1 MTDYKRITR
10 RNEDGTTWVKCVCCD
25 NVATCDYTKESC
37 CQVLQDRLA
46 ELEDMIEQG
55 LLVKLP
61 CKVGDMV
68 YRVLQSPD
76 FVYGWELDT
85 FIIQSDGIIAFD
97 KSSTIIKPSDWGET
111 VFLTKAEAEARLA
124 ELKRSDQ

>member
-46 ELEDMIEQG
+46 ELEDLIEQG

-61 CKVGDMV
+61 CRVGDILYV
-68 YRVLQSPD
+68 PT
-76 FVYGWELDT
+76 VYGGESN
-85 FIIQSDGIIAFD
+85 IIEVIVKDISICFEAIIANIEGAFSFNQIG
-97 KSSTIIKPSDWGET
+97 KTI
-111 VFLTKAEAEARLA
+111 FLTKAEAEARL
-124 ELKRSDQ
+124 EQLKRSDK